1 MRKDTLFRT
10 LIVAD
15 FALAIFTIAAEVAFG
30 WTLPAPLREFVQ
42 RTWVDWSVR
51 GVFLFA
57 FYIGIIG
64 ATMISWVGLFLF
76 WWPARAIYV
85 AACIAW
91 VVLIAASGPSVMTGV
106 GAALHTAESLVGGLL
121 VALMFFNR
129 EVSEKFDEAELEP
142 AAA

>member
-15 FALAIFTIAAEVAFG
+15 FALAMFTIAAEIALG

-42 RTWVDWSVR
+42 RAWLDWSVR

-57 FYIGIIG
+57 FYAGIVG

-76 WWPARAIYV
+76 WWPARGIYV
-85 AACIAW
+85 AASVAW
-91 VVLIAASGPSVMTGV
+91 LVLIAAAGPSVMTGA

-121 VALMFFNR
+121 IALMYFSR
-129 EVSEKFDEAELEP
+129 EVSEKFDESELEP